1 MNDETSTVI
10 DAAIDSAAETDT
22 ADAAANDTAEK
33 AAASK
38 RSGNRSSGKQ
48 QAAGNGEETDS
59 QAAKSLSRQDVADI
73 VQAAL
78 KDYATAQEKRQSEA
92 QKLAS
97 MDAQQKLE
105 YERDSAQQQ
114 LQQLKEQMALAE
126 MQSTAR
132 AMLAEQGIH
141 APDGILQAIV
151 TTDAEQTKANVEGF
165 AELFQEAVQAA
176 VKNQLRQDPPKTG
189 KTGSGL
195 TKEQILAVKDN
206 DKRVKLIR
214 ENMDLFSSF

>member
-1 MNDETSTVI
+1 MNDQTSTTI
-10 DAAIDSAAETDT
+10 DETVGTAEG
-22 ADAAANDTAEK
+22 ADAVETAADVTEK
-33 AAASK
+33 APAAK
-38 RSGNRSSGKQ
+38 RGGGKRGGSKQ
-48 QAAGNGEETDS
+48 QANVGEEAEPTA
-59 QAAKSLSRQDVADI
+59 QQVLSRQDVAGI

-78 KDYATAQEKRQSEA
+78 KDYAEAQEKRQSEA
-92 QKLAS
+92 QKLAG

-105 YERDSAQQQ
+105 YERDSAQTE

-126 MQSTAR
+126 MQGTAR

-165 AELFQEAVQAA
+165 AKLFQDAVQAA
-176 VKNQLRQDPPKTG
+176 VKSQLRQEPPKTG
-189 KTGSGL
+189 KTASGL